1 MIYTD
6 EDDEFNR
13 IERESKLR
21 MEAVYQEVQKS
32 NRAMEREYEGV
43 LYRPWMVFNVGCIEC
58 GVSSAVV
65 GFYRTQEEANQVA
78 QACEDELHWR
88 EGGQNSFEVFNL
100 VTPQAQEYKDVI
112 AKLKE
117 RNT

>member
-1 MIYTD
+1 MNSED
-6 EDDEFNR
+6 EEFNR
-13 IERESKLR
+13 IERESKQR
-21 MEAVYQEVQKS
+21 MEAVYQEVQKR
-32 NRAMEREYEGV
+32 NRAMDREYE
-43 LYRPWMVFNVGCIEC
+43 LPKPWMVFNVGCIEC

-112 AKLKE
+112 DKLKDK
-117 RNT
+117 NT

>member
-21 MEAVYQEVQKS
+21 MEAVYQQVQSS
-32 NRAMEREYEGV
+32 NKAMEREYDSPAFK
-43 LYRPWMVFNVGCIEC
+43 PWMVFNVGCIEC
-58 GVSSAVV
+58 GVSSNVV
-65 GFYRTQEEANQVA
+65 GFYATKFEANRVA

-88 EGGQNSFEVFNL
+88 ESGQNSFEVFDL
-100 VTPQAQEYKDVI
+100 RAPQAQEYTEAI
-112 AKLKE
+112 AKMKE
-117 RNT
+117 TK